1 MKIIALPDL
10 HGRTQELGSMAAQL
24 AAVDVVLLAG
34 DLTTYGSMKEVTIVV
49 EAVRQHNSHLLA
61 VPGNMDS
68 DRVVDYLAEEG
79 LDIHCQNRLI
89 DGVAFVGVGGALPFA
104 GPFVFGEAELASI
117 LNEAAAG
124 LDPTMPQV
132 LICHQPPFETR
143 IDRLPQG
150 THVGSQSV
158 RTYIETRQP
167 LICFTGHIHEAKGI
181 DRIGRTQ
188 IINPGPLWKGGYAY
202 AEVEGG
208 QIKTLE
214 IRQL

>member
-1 MKIIALPDL
+1 
-10 HGRTQELGSMAAQL
+10 
-24 AAVDVVLLAG
+24 
-34 DLTTYGSMKEVTIVV
+34 
-49 EAVRQHNSHLLA
+49 
-61 VPGNMDS
+61 
-68 DRVVDYLAEEG
+68 
-79 LDIHCQNRLI
+79 
-89 DGVAFVGVGGALPFA
+89 
-104 GPFVFGEAELASI
+104 
-117 LNEAAAG
+117 
-124 LDPTMPQV
+124 
-132 LICHQPPFETR
+132 
-143 IDRLPQG
+143 
-150 THVGSQSV
+150 V